1 MSGFPPRRPGPATPK
16 QATAEP
22 APHIIGPVIPLKD
35 DLPTTRPAVVTVALI
50 AVNVAVFLWQELGVG
65 LEASVRIGGLV
76 PAQLLGY
83 DFGPPAL
90 LPPAATVLTSMFL
103 HGSFLHIGGNMLF
116 LWIFGNNV
124 EEAFGH
130 LRFLA
135 FYLVAGVAAALAQTG
150 ASALT
155 GGNEL
160 IVPMVGAS
168 GAISGVLAAY
178 WLMFPRARVL
188 TVIFIVI
195 FVKLL
200 YLPAWFF
207 LGAWFVLQLLGALLG
222 GGAGGVAFMAH
233 VGGFVAG
240 LLLAFLWR
248 PRRRSWA
255 SW

>member
-1 MSGFPPRRPGPATPK
+1 M
-16 QATAEP
+16 
-22 APHIIGPVIPLKD
+22 IPLKD

-50 AVNVAVFLWQELGVG
+50 AVNVAVFLWQEMGVG
-65 LEASVRIGGLV
+65 MEASVQLGGLV

-90 LPPAATVLTSMFL
+90 LPPVATVFTSMFL